1 MLAAAAAVLP
11 LLWWRLRRADVMV
24 LQQSPMVLPSHH
36 PAATP
41 AISAGVIPSAA
52 TTHRAAHWRLLA
64 EDVPPSLQA
73 VVAQVVHAAAPAAS
87 QLAAAGVS
95 ARIAV
100 TANISTTVPARIV
113 LLSSGSEARVLSAR

>member
-24 LQQSPMVLPSHH
+24 LEQSPMVLPSHH

-73 VVAQVVHAAAPAAS
+73 VVAQVVHAAAAAS